1 MGTKG
6 KRLQP
11 GEKPPEPRRP
21 KSNGDTNRDL
31 LDIEL
36 ALAEHFSWKK
46 NIIAFN
52 VLGVSGILPLFHE
65 CDMLVVSPSGYLT
78 EVEIKRSFADFCA
91 DFKKKHRH
99 ESQVPL
105 KEFIFAIPEDILQKV
120 VEKLSEER
128 FIPTYILTYDEELDI
143 NVYPVYQALDTE
155 KKREY
160 RDWYWE
166 NERAIVILTPK
177 DGKGIF
183 RPVDLHR
190 TGPLFLEQRLEIAR
204 LGAMRQVALRKR
216 IKEVRENALRN
227 PDETLETK
235 IAELKILLHEYRSA
249 LKEATGG
256 TLDEKEILYG

>member
-1 MGTKG
+1 MGTIGNSTRKNG
-6 KRLQP
+6 P
-11 GEKPPEPRRP
+11 KPDPLRP
-21 KSNGDTNRDL
+21 KPSGDTNRDL

-36 ALAEHFSWKK
+36 ALAEHFNWKK

-78 EVEIKRSFADFCA
+78 EVEIKRSYADFCA
-91 DFKKKHRH
+91 DFKKNHRH

-105 KEFIFAIPEDILQKV
+105 KEFIFAIPESILQKV
-120 VEKLSEER
+120 VEKLSEEK
-128 FIPTYILTYDEELDI
+128 FIPTYILTYSEELDI
-143 NVYPVYQALDTE
+143 NVYPVYQASDTE

-166 NERAIVILTPK
+166 KEQAIVILTPD
-177 DGKGIF
+177 DGNEIY
-183 RPVDLHR
+183 RPVNLHH
-190 TGPLFLEQRLEIAR
+190 TGPLFIEQRLEIAR
-204 LGAMRQVALRKR
+204 LGAMRQISLRKR
-216 IKEVRENALRN
+216 IKEAKENALRT
-227 PDETLETK
+227 PDEALATK
-235 IAELKILLHEYRSA
+235 ITELKVLLQEYRSA